1 MLTETT
7 ERVVEWR
14 RAIHRHPEPG
24 FEEQRTAELIERVLG
39 EAGIEHR
46 RLAKTG
52 VVGVVRGAH
61 PGRVA
66 GLRADMDCLTLEER
80 SGEPFASERQGLMH
94 ACGHDAHVAML
105 LGAASALARERAN
118 LHGSVV
124 CIFQPAEEGPG
135 GAKPMIAEGCLDDPK
150 VEAIA
155 MLHVDPRLDTGTV
168 GITAGP
174 TNAATDELRIEI
186 RGVGG
191 HGAHP
196 HRSVDAIP
204 AAANV
209 VLALQNVVARETDP
223 LGSVVVTI
231 GTLEGGYRQNIIA
244 DRVKMSGTI
253 RTLDANVRTATHQ
266 KIERIAE
273 HAAAAYGCTASVE
286 LGFGYPALVNEP
298 ALTRAFAAY
307 LKPKAPELRVLED
320 MLPSMGGED
329 FSFYAERIPAVA
341 CRLGVRNEAIG
352 ATAMIHSPEFKLDEA
367 ALEIGVKMLTNF
379 ARGFAAGEFAAPR

>member
-1 MLTETT
+1 MLTESI
-7 ERVVEWR
+7 ERVVAWR
-14 RAIHRHPEPG
+14 RTIHSYPEPG
-24 FEEQRTAELIERVLG
+24 FEEERTAGLIQRVLD

-52 VVGVVRGAH
+52 VVGVIRGAR
-61 PGRVA
+61 PGRVV
-66 GLRADMDCLTLEER
+66 GLRADMDCLTVEER
-80 SGEPFASERQGLMH
+80 SGEPFASERPGLMH

-105 LGAASALARERAN
+105 LGAASDLAADRAS

-168 GITAGP
+168 GITPGP
-174 TNAATDELRIEI
+174 TNAASDEVHIEV

-196 HRSVDAIP
+196 HRSIDAIP

-223 LGSVVVTI
+223 LASVVVTI
-231 GTLEGGYRQNIIA
+231 GTLQGGHRNNIIA
-244 DRVKMSGTI
+244 DRVKMAGTV
-253 RTLDANVRTATHQ
+253 RTLDPNVRKVTHE
-266 KIERIAE
+266 KITRIVG
-273 HAAAAYGCTASVE
+273 HAAAAYNCSAEVE
-286 LGFGYPALVNEP
+286 FGLGYPVLVND
-298 ALTRAFAAY
+298 ASLTRAYGAY
-307 LKPKAPELRVLED
+307 VRGNCSDLAILDD

-329 FSFYAERIPAVA
+329 FAFYAERIPGVA
-341 CRLGVRNEAIG
+341 CRLGMRNEAIG

-367 ALEIGVKMLTNF
+367 ALPIGVRLLTHF
-379 ARGFAAGEFAAPR
+379 ARGFTSGGFG